1 MFYFNTN
8 KPQSFFFQN
17 TSCIRKPQVIS
28 GGGGGKGC
36 ASPVP
41 SPKIRPWVSNLVKVF
56 ERITIISV
64 TIYDFIVWKPGFPPK
79 PFELQGIIKRDE
91 DSFNSFCCSQIT
103 ARLLP
108 IKEKHPQTK
117 QRAKSKKHEAIG
129 QRRAFNLA
137 TPKHR
142 NAFP

>member
-28 GGGGGKGC
+28 GGGGKGG

-56 ERITIISV
+56 ERITIISE
-64 TIYDFIVWKPGFPPK
+64 TIYDLSYGNQASHP
-79 PFELQGIIKRDE
+79 
-91 DSFNSFCCSQIT
+91 S
-103 ARLLP
+103 LLNY
-108 IKEKHPQTK
+108 KV
-117 QRAKSKKHEAIG
+117 S
-129 QRRAFNLA
+129 
-137 TPKHR
+137 
-142 NAFP
+142 